1 MLSKLNLKNLSHF
14 LGFLGFLI
22 LFILFAIPCGVETYE
37 YNFYSLFFAFDENGL
52 FPIAGLIYFIIFIV
66 NFLLYLSLSVIK
78 ILKKDTIKTLPF
90 GYIGTVISI
99 LNIIFTFGLVI
110 LYWDI
115 STLLLVLITLQFI
128 GITVVYLSYVYSCKN
143 PDVKATDLSHKNKYF
158 IYTLIESLFFI
169 LPIFIFIGFLRL
181 ATKGGTTN
189 ASVKNNKTYTQNKLN
204 NGSITITDG
213 NEKYLL
219 KDKKLFDIT
228 TNKEIGYLDKDNKLF
243 DITTNKEI
251 GYLDKGQVIMHK

>member
-1 MLSKLNLKNLSHF
+1 MLSKLNLKNLPHF

-22 LFILFAIPCGVETYE
+22 LFILFAIPCGVETHE
-37 YNFYSLFFAFDENGL
+37 YNFYSLFFAFDENEL
-52 FPIAGLIYFIIFIV
+52 FPIGGLIYFIIFIA

-115 STLLLVLITLQFI
+115 SPLLLVLIILQFM
-128 GITVVYLSYVYSCKN
+128 GIAVVYLSYVYSCKN
-143 PDVKATDLSHKNKYF
+143 PNVKATGLSCENKYF
-158 IYTLIESLFFI
+158 IYTLIESVLFI
-169 LPIFIFIGFLRL
+169 LPILFIGFLGS
-181 ATKGGTTN
+181 AIKGGTKN
-189 ASVKNNKTYTQNKLN
+189 ASAKGNKTYTQNKLN
-204 NGSITITDG
+204 NGNITITVG
-213 NEKYLL
+213 NETYLL
-219 KDKKLFDIT
+219 
-228 TNKEIGYLDKDNKLF
+228 KDNKLF

-251 GYLDKGQVIMHK
+251 GYLDNGQVIMHK

>member
-1 MLSKLNLKNLSHF
+1 MLSKLNLKNLSYF

-22 LFILFAIPCGVETYE
+22 LFILFAIPCGVETHE
-37 YNFYSLFFAFDENGL
+37 YNFYSLFFAFGENEL
-52 FPIAGLIYFIIFIV
+52 FHIGGLIYFIIFIA

-99 LNIIFTFGLVI
+99 LNIIFTFGLII

-115 STLLLVLITLQFI
+115 SILLLTLITLQFI

-143 PDVKATDLSHKNKYF
+143 PNVKATGLSEKNQYF

-169 LPIFIFIGFLRL
+169 LPIILFIGFLGS
-181 ATKGGTTN
+181 AIKGGTEN
-189 ASVKNNKTYTQNKLN
+189 ASAKDNKTYMQNKLNNKTYTQNKLN
-204 NGSITITDG
+204 NGNITITVG
-213 NEKYLL
+213 NETYLL
-219 KDKKLFDIT
+219 
-228 TNKEIGYLDKDNKLF
+228 KDNKLF

-251 GYLDKGQVIMHK
+251 GYLDNGQVIMHNYDD

>member
-22 LFILFAIPCGVETYE
+22 LFILFAIPCGVETHE
-37 YNFYSLFFAFDENGL
+37 YNFYSLFFAFDENEL
-52 FPIAGLIYFIIFIV
+52 FPIGGLIYFIIFIA

-99 LNIIFTFGLVI
+99 LNIIFTFGLII

-115 STLLLVLITLQFI
+115 STLLLLLITLQFI

-143 PDVKATDLSHKNKYF
+143 PNVEATGLSPENKYF
-158 IYTLIESLFFI
+158 IYTLIEILLFI
-169 LPIFIFIGFLRL
+169 LPIFLFIGFLGA
-181 ATKGGTTN
+181 ATKGGPKN
-189 ASVKNNKTYTQNKLN
+189 ASAKDNKTYTQNKSN
-204 NGSITITDG
+204 NGNITITVG
-213 NEKYLL
+213 NETYLL
-219 KDKKLFDIT
+219 
-228 TNKEIGYLDKDNKLF
+228 KDNKLF

-251 GYLDKGQVIMHK
+251 GYLDNGQVIMHKYDD

>member
-22 LFILFAIPCGVETYE
+22 LFILFAIPCGVETHE
-37 YNFYSLFFAFDENGL
+37 YNFYSLFFAFDENEL
-52 FPIAGLIYFIIFIV
+52 FPIGGLIYFIIFIA

-99 LNIIFTFGLVI
+99 LNIIFTFGLII

-115 STLLLVLITLQFI
+115 STLLLVLIILQFI

-143 PDVKATDLSHKNKYF
+143 PNVEATGLSCENKYF
-158 IYTLIESLFFI
+158 IYTLIEILFFI
-169 LPIFIFIGFLRL
+169 LPIFLFIGFLGS
-181 ATKGGTTN
+181 ATKGGPKMQ
-189 ASVKNNKTYTQNKLN
+189 VPKTIKHIRKT
-204 NGSITITDG
+204 S
-213 NEKYLL
+213 
-219 KDKKLFDIT
+219 
-228 TNKEIGYLDKDNKLF
+228 
-243 DITTNKEI
+243 
-251 GYLDKGQVIMHK
+251 

>member
-22 LFILFAIPCGVETYE
+22 LFILFAIPCGVETHE
-37 YNFYSLFFAFDENGL
+37 YNFYSLFFAFDENEL
-52 FPIAGLIYFIIFIV
+52 FPIGGLIYFIIFIA

-99 LNIIFTFGLVI
+99 LNIIFTFGLII

-115 STLLLVLITLQFI
+115 STLLLVLIILQFI

-143 PDVKATDLSHKNKYF
+143 PNVEATGLSHKNIYF
-158 IYTLIESLFFI
+158 IYTLIEIILFI
-169 LPIFIFIGFLRL
+169 LPILFIGFLGS
-181 ATKGGTTN
+181 AIKGGTKN
-189 ASVKNNKTYTQNKLN
+189 ASAKDNKTYTQNKSN
-204 NGSITITDG
+204 NGNITITVG
-213 NEKYLL
+213 NETYLL
-219 KDKKLFDIT
+219 
-228 TNKEIGYLDKDNKLF
+228 KDNKLF

-251 GYLDKGQVIMHK
+251 GYLDNGQVIMHK